1 MLLLGLG
8 LVGATRRSQA
18 QQSTQEVVVTGTRT
32 PEQSQ
37 RATVKADVVTR
48 AEAERRNATNV
59 AEALATQPGVSVNP
73 GAYGYL
79 GTVSPIQMQGFDLG
93 RVLILEDGEPV
104 IGDVGGAIDLS
115 RIPIA
120 DVERI
125 EIVSGPTSALYGS
138 SAIGG
143 VVNIISAPP
152 HDEGASARGRA
163 EYGTRRRVVSEA
175 SAAYRAPS
183 AWAALDLSHTRQD
196 GVALLPGLPDLQIPE
211 SARSLVGLRVGTQLS
226 RKIDVQLRA
235 RWLHQRFDGL
245 QSDDV
250 PGLGRYETDLPQT
263 SDRFAV
269 HFLETLRFG
278 RGSSLRFSLVR
289 QWVNDSTKREPRNS
303 PLADEHHSTQ
313 ALASFESTATLADGP
328 RTWVLG
334 ARFEAQR
341 QSQELHQTER
351 VNDTLL
357 TTTTPE
363 VVPQNLS
370 NAAAYAQLSWKLGRY
385 LTALP
390 GARAEYH
397 GRYGSV
403 LAPRLALALRPH
415 DGFTVRA
422 AVGRGF
428 RTPSAEELGFNFDHS
443 VYGYRVIG
451 NPRLTPERSWGF
463 NADLAWAPLEALSLR
478 GGAFLNL
485 VTDQIDIDLAGGN
498 RSGSVVSYTYVN
510 YQQVRTAG
518 ASFGATVLASERVQ
532 LDATY
537 DYLSTRDL
545 TSHQPISGRPAHT
558 LTASARF
565 DLPWHLQLYSR
576 AHFVS
581 SAFVDTKTN
590 SPGYE
595 TVDVRAA
602 RSLGSAVSAYLG
614 VSNAF
619 DVHQDPGRVGDL
631 RPPTGRTLYA
641 GVRGNWPEE
650 AP

>member
-1 MLLLGLG
+1 MLVLGLG
-8 LVGATRRSQA
+8 LLSVTRRASA
-18 QQSTQEVVVTGTRT
+18 QRATQEVVVTGTRT

-37 RATVKADVVTR
+37 RATVKTDVVTR

-79 GTVSPIQMQGFDLG
+79 GSVSPIQIQGFDLG

-120 DVERI
+120 DVARI

-143 VVNIISAPP
+143 VVNIITAPP
-152 HDEGASARGRA
+152 HDEGGSARARA
-163 EYGTRRRVVSEA
+163 EYGTRQRVVSEA

-183 AWAALDLSHTRQD
+183 AWAALDLGRTRQD
-196 GVALLPGLPDLQIPE
+196 GAALARGLPDLQIPQ
-211 SARSLVGLRVGTQLS
+211 SARSLVSLRVGSQLGP
-226 RKIDVQLRA
+226 KIDVQLRA

-263 SDRFAV
+263 SDRFAL
-269 HFLETLRFG
+269 HFLETLRFA

-289 QWVNDSTKREPRNS
+289 QWVNDSTRRQPRDS
-303 PLADEHHSTQ
+303 PLGDEHHSSQ
-313 ALASFESTATLADGP
+313 ALASFESTATLADGA

-334 ARFEAQR
+334 ARFEAQQ

-351 VNDTLL
+351 VNDVLL
-357 TTTTPE
+357 MTTTPE

-370 NAAAYAQLSWKLGRY
+370 NAAAYAQLSWKLGRR

-415 DGFTVRA
+415 DTLTLRA
-422 AVGRGF
+422 AAGRGF

-463 NADLAWAPLEALSLR
+463 NVDASWAPVRALSLR

-485 VTDQIDIDLAGGN
+485 VDDLIDIDLA
-498 RSGSVVSYTYVN
+498 SGKRAGAVVSYTYVN
-510 YQQVRTAG
+510 FEQVRTAG
-518 ASFGATVLASERVQ
+518 LSAGATVLATQRVH
-532 LDATY
+532 LDASY
-537 DYLSTRDL
+537 DFLWTRDL
-545 TSHQPISGRPAHT
+545 VNHQPVTGRPAHT

-565 DLPWHLQLYSR
+565 DLPGQLQIYAR

-581 SAFVDTKTN
+581 GAFVDATTD

-595 TVDVRAA
+595 TVDLRVARA
-602 RSLGSAVSAYLG
+602 LGGVASAYLG
-614 VSNAF
+614 VSNLF

-631 RPPTGRTLYA
+631 RPPTGRLLYA
-641 GVRGNWPEE
+641 GLRANWP
-650 AP
+650 ADQP